1 MNNSDIKNLSL
12 HFEGKLYFDDTQSS
26 NLIKK
31 IYATDASVYQVEPKG
46 VAIPKSIK
54 DIKRLI
60 HFAHKMKTGL
70 ITRAA
75 GTSLAG
81 QVVGDGI
88 VVEISSD
95 LSKIISLNKKE
106 KYAWIE
112 PGIIRDDLNKQIN
125 HANLFFG
132 PETST
137 SNRALLG
144 GMLGNNS
151 CGLHSIVWG
160 NVRDHLLETRAYLSD
175 GSEIHTHPLS
185 NEEFYK
191 KTTLNSLE
199 GKIYKEL
206 HRLLNNEAIKELV
219 EKKFPKKSIKRR
231 NTGYAIDALL
241 EMQPFNPNGK
251 PFNLSALITGSEGT
265 LAIVH
270 SMKVNLLD
278 LPENEV
284 ALVCVHCTSLNEAL
298 LANLIALECNPT
310 ASELVDDFILSFT
323 EGHPQFKDDRSFI
336 VGKPAAMLMVE
347 FRSNGINELYQKIE
361 GFVQK
366 LKEKSI
372 SYAYPT
378 LFQDDINKGWN
389 IRKAGLGLIRNLIG
403 DEQPVNLIEDC
414 AVDPQDLPNYV
425 TEIESLLKKHQVKA
439 AFYAHA
445 GAGELHI
452 EPFINLKSESGVQL
466 FRTILAETVEI
477 LKKYQGSLSGEHGD
491 GRLRGEFIPALMG
504 KEVYQI
510 FKEIKHLFDPHHI
523 LNPGKIVD
531 TPPMDQELRFK
542 ISSENKVTPKLFYHY
557 GAIKTPLALAE
568 KCSGSGDCK
577 KSHLSGGTMCPSF
590 MANLDEKDSTRARAN
605 VFRQVMTQSNTDYSN
620 SELNEVLDLCL
631 SCKACQ
637 TECPSG
643 VDMSKIKAEVLQQK
657 YLETG
662 VPFRTQMIGQFY
674 LTQKIASKVAPLYN
688 FFASFPP
695 TSVLMKTIMGFAW
708 KRSLPKVHFTSLIQ
722 WFQTYTKKIDQD
734 KFPNG
739 SVFLLAD
746 EFSNYNDV
754 TIGQKTIL
762 LLNELGYGV
771 KIPQNVISGRSFIS
785 KGMLKEAQKIAND
798 NVLFLKDLI
807 HEGAPLIGIEPS
819 AILTFRDEIPNLVNP
834 ELREEADRIK
844 PFCLLLDE
852 FIAQEIK
859 RKAILKSQFTLE
871 SKKIMLHGHCH
882 QKAIAGLTCT
892 RIALTLPS
900 NYEVELIPSGCCGMA
915 GSFGYE
921 KKNYNFSMQIANL
934 VLFPKILASKGSKTV
949 ACNGT
954 SCRHQISDGIEHDSF
969 HTAEILYDALLQK
982 NITYDSI

>member
-1 MNNSDIKNLSL
+1 
-12 HFEGKLYFDDTQSS
+12 
-26 NLIKK
+26 
-31 IYATDASVYQVEPKG
+31 
-46 VAIPKSIK
+46 
-54 DIKRLI
+54 
-60 HFAHKMKTGL
+60 
-70 ITRAA
+70 
-75 GTSLAG
+75 
-81 QVVGDGI
+81 
-88 VVEISSD
+88 
-95 LSKIISLNKKE
+95 
-106 KYAWIE
+106 
-112 PGIIRDDLNKQIN
+112 
-125 HANLFFG
+125 
-132 PETST
+132 
-137 SNRALLG
+137 
-144 GMLGNNS
+144 
-151 CGLHSIVWG
+151 
-160 NVRDHLLETRAYLSD
+160 
-175 GSEIHTHPLS
+175 
-185 NEEFYK
+185 
-191 KTTLNSLE
+191 
-199 GKIYKEL
+199 
-206 HRLLNNEAIKELV
+206 
-219 EKKFPKKSIKRR
+219 
-231 NTGYAIDALL
+231 
-241 EMQPFNPNGK
+241 
-251 PFNLSALITGSEGT
+251 
-265 LAIVH
+265 
-270 SMKVNLLD
+270 
-278 LPENEV
+278 
-284 ALVCVHCTSLNEAL
+284 
-298 LANLIALECNPT
+298 
-310 ASELVDDFILSFT
+310 
-323 EGHPQFKDDRSFI
+323 
-336 VGKPAAMLMVE
+336 
-347 FRSNGINELYQKIE
+347 
-361 GFVQK
+361 
-366 LKEKSI
+366 
-372 SYAYPT
+372 
-378 LFQDDINKGWN
+378 
-389 IRKAGLGLIRNLIG
+389 
-403 DEQPVNLIEDC
+403 
-414 AVDPQDLPNYV
+414 
-425 TEIESLLKKHQVKA
+425 
-439 AFYAHA
+439 
-445 GAGELHI
+445 
-452 EPFINLKSESGVQL
+452 
-466 FRTILAETVEI
+466 
-477 LKKYQGSLSGEHGD
+477 
-491 GRLRGEFIPALMG
+491 
-504 KEVYQI
+504 
-510 FKEIKHLFDPHHI
+510 
-523 LNPGKIVD
+523 
-531 TPPMDQELRFK
+531 
-542 ISSENKVTPKLFYHY
+542 
-557 GAIKTPLALAE
+557 
-568 KCSGSGDCK
+568 
-577 KSHLSGGTMCPSF
+577 

-620 SELNEVLDLCL
+620 SELNEVLELCL

-785 KGMLKEAQKIAND
+785 KGMLKEAQKIANY

-892 RIALTLPS
+892 RIALNLPS